1 MSGEEFANFVR
12 RNEESFYRIAYSYVR
27 SREDALDIVQDSVE
41 KGLRKLPTLRDPE
54 RIKPWFCRI
63 LVNESIDR
71 LRRRRTRSPPTRA
84 CPGLTTRAAARR
96 RLRCTTLWRRCRRS
110 SRPS

>member
-41 KGLRKLPTLRDPE
+41 KGLRKLPTLRDP
-54 RIKPWFCRI
+54 
-63 LVNESIDR
+63 
-71 LRRRRTRSPPTRA
+71 
-84 CPGLTTRAAARR
+84 
-96 RLRCTTLWRRCRRS
+96 
-110 SRPS
+110 